1 MSYKKLLHISFIALF
16 VTLFSAYSSNAQEGK
31 ELRTFEGQ
39 ITSLEHE
46 FHPTHL
52 KEFDKT
58 GYTVIFKENN
68 GTLYFIVDND
78 KSVNLFN
85 ITKYNGK
92 KLRITGKVKRFGYI
106 EVVKFELI

>member
-31 ELRTFEGQ
+31 ALRTLEGQ
-39 ITSLEHE
+39 ITSIEYE
-46 FHPTHL
+46 FHPGHI
-52 KEFDKT
+52 KEFHKT
-58 GYTVIFKENN
+58 GHRVIFKENN

-78 KSVNLFN
+78 KSENLFN
-85 ITKYNGK
+85 ITKYNSK

-106 EVVKFELI
+106 EVENFELI